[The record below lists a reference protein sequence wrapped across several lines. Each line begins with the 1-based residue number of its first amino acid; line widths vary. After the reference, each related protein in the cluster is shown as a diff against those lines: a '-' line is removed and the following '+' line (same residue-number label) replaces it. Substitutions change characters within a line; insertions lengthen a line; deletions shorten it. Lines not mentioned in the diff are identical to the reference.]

1 MNQGGTSR
9 ALNLLFL
16 GAYATPAGPESFR
29 TFETESACILARVS
43 AVVSA
48 SLSGLMIILVTTGAG
63 IYRGMVPLALAYSF
77 AFTVAAFWTWRMSRV
92 AAISA
97 LLLYALMRHS
107 SCGLVHMAVH
117 LSVCA
122 VYVLGIASTI
132 SVHKKHPIH
141 AIKGKE
147 RSGS

>member
-9 ALNLLFL
+9 ALNLLFP
-16 GAYATPAGPESFR
+16 GAYAMPTGPKLFR
-29 TFETESACILARVS
+29 TFEIESACILARVS

-48 SLSGLMIILVTTGAG
+48 SLSGLMIIFVTAGAG
-63 IYRGMVPLALAYSF
+63 IYRGMVPLALTYSF
-77 AFTVAAFWTWRMSRV
+77 AYAVTAFWTWRMSHV

-117 LSVCA
+117 LSICA
-122 VYVLGIASTI
+122 VYIIGIASTV
-132 SVHKKHPIH
+132 SVHQTRPIH
-141 AIKGKE
+141 AIKGTE